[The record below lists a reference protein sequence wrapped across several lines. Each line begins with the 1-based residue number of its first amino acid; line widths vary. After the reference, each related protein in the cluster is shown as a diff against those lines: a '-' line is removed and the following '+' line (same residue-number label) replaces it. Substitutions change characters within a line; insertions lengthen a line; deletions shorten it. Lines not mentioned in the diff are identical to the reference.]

1 MGGTLRKAEYKEDS
15 MGWEAALGA
24 IGGWAVLCVQSGVLG
39 ASMVLCTTPFYRLG
53 QGRFALLS
61 VRMYPRLHV
70 SQKYVLYISIFYID
84 IYYIHNSIIH
94 YISVIYRITQ
104 AV

>member
-1 MGGTLRKAEYKEDS
+1 

-70 SQKYVLYISIFYID
+70 SQKYILYRSILHTQQYNTLYICYIP
-84 IYYIHNSIIH
+84 YNTSSMNFLVVYW
-94 YISVIYRITQ
+94 Q
-104 AV
+104 EQ